1 MLHVKHRH
9 VLMDREIKP
18 SSGRCV
24 QQGLELGDIE
34 IIGSR
39 DAFQSKVIDKIISRQ
54 GISYI
59 ERKISPE
66 ALAGK

>member
-1 MLHVKHRH
+1 M
-9 VLMDREIKP
+9 
-18 SSGRCV
+18 
-24 QQGLELGDIE
+24 GDIE

-39 DAFQSKVIDKIISRQ
+39 DAFQSKVINKILGGQ
-54 GISYI
+54 GIGDI